1 MAKRRSSAPL
11 ALAVALAV
19 GAIGAGCGSGGS
31 AASPAAPAIVPEGLY
46 EFRGV
51 VVALDRARA
60 LVEVNHEAIA
70 NLMPAMTMPYEVAD
84 PAILDGIAAG
94 DRVRGTLRVDAR
106 GLVVV
111 ALTRL

>member
-1 MAKRRSSAPL
+1 MATGRPFASAALGL
-11 ALAVALAV
+11 ALAVGL
-19 GAIGAGCGSGGS
+19 IGAGCGSSS
-31 AASPAAPAIVPEGLY
+31 AAPPTAAPVPEGLY

-60 LVEVNHEAIA
+60 LVEVSHEAIPGV
-70 NLMPAMTMPYEVAD
+70 MPAMTMPYEVAD
-84 PAILDGIAAG
+84 RAILDGITAG

-111 ALTRL
+111 ALTRI